1 MLRGR
6 GRPRSHRLADPGPSG
21 ALRLTRVGVR
31 VSALVTLALLVL
43 YHLMRVAATACT
55 GGGCDIYIP
64 MSLLLPLLV
73 LIGAVVSGV
82 LAISAA
88 RRDAAWLVVLLLC
101 TVIGVV
107 GPIVALLVLRDSPDA
122 FVVTSTILD
131 ALAPVSALV
140 YSFTRRHD

>member
-55 GGGCDIYIP
+55 GGGCDVYIP
-64 MSLLLPLLV
+64 VSLLLPVLV
-73 LIGAVVSGV
+73 LIGAAVSGV

-88 RRDAAWLVVLLLC
+88 RREGAWLLALIVCAVV
-101 TVIGVV
+101 GVG
-107 GPIVALLVLRDSPDA
+107 GPIVALLVLRDSPDS
-122 FVVTSTILD
+122 FVVTSTILV
-131 ALAPVSALV
+131 ALVPVSALV